1 MKLKF
6 FAIII
11 LLFANANAVFSQGTN
26 CNALKAENVKIKQ
39 ENEYLKKTLGIL
51 QPIKNL
57 VQNEVELKIVK
68 IDGSIKDQT
77 VTFIL
82 YITNHKANDDFQF
95 NQTAQAIDVQGK
107 EYNTDQIHLGNS
119 WVSNKLFTDT
129 PLEVKVKFSKVLPS
143 TKIFK
148 VLNLVSYKRG
158 VFDSGNF
165 EYRDLEINWK

>member
-6 FAIII
+6 FVIII
-11 LLFANANAVFSQGTN
+11 LSFANTNTVFSQATN
-26 CNALKAENVKIKQ
+26 CNDLKAENIKIKQ

-51 QPIKNL
+51 QPIQNL

-68 IDGSIKDQT
+68 VDGSIIDQT

-82 YITNHKANDDFQF
+82 YITNHKANDYFQF
-95 NQTAQAIDVQGK
+95 ATAQAIDVQGK
-107 EYNTDQIHLGNS
+107 EYNTGQIFLGNGG
-119 WVSNKLFTDT
+119 VRNKLFTDT

-148 VLNLVSYKRG
+148 VLNLESFKTG
-158 VFDSGNF
+158 IFNKGNF
-165 EYRDLEINWK
+165 EYKDLEINWQ